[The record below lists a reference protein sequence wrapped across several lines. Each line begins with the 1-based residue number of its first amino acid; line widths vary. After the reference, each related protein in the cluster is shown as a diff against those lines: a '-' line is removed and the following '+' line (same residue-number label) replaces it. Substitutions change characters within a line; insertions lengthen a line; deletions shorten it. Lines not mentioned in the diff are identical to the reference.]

1 MFHWLFYSTIVLIL
15 MPGIPGVSMPVP
27 VDHAPPVWSAK
38 LDGKL
43 RFYQTTELGA
53 LIAGT
58 EKSLYALDG
67 ETGEVLWR
75 RKNVRL
81 DETDIAPIIGT
92 DLMLLSLE
100 KNGKTRVEAVDTLSG
115 QVIWQSDK
123 IKGSVMHIA
132 VELEHDLAAVVFV
145 RDAKGSARAG
155 FKKRPTV
162 YMLNLNNGEIVWKRD
177 LESEVE
183 MMPARWPD
191 DQGKESVYTL
201 DNYRAPLFL
210 DGRLYLF
217 YEGVTSLD
225 IQSGKESIRERFRVN
240 EDGLALTE
248 ADPVIDRQYI
258 YTSGQGHIK
267 AISRATGREAWEA
280 KDLGLTP
287 EILLTDGVIYV
298 RTGGRFIQL
307 KNGEIAERGP
317 YGVSKIDAASGKVL
331 WRYNG
336 ADKGITNIALPDPST
351 ILIADRDEIVAID
364 VATGKPRSRIKHR
377 IEQASFVLINE
388 PGETVV
394 GGKSEIAAFNLS
406 GTGNEIW
413 RARHEAPGRGVLRTV
428 AAITV
433 RATSLYFRFGG
444 VATTAYRGFQLTRG
458 FTAMRWSGM
467 ISRVIVP
474 NLTEYAAGSAHE
486 YVTSQFKGY
495 GIVSSLDMAR
505 GVSRLAQ
512 ARPGIPPIS
521 VDIDADDI
529 LIDRLDPAHQLER
542 LSRFLFRRKQLA
554 VLRGQYMYFYTDF
567 KDGGSRG
574 LAGVNLNTGQT
585 VRRIRINEIDHRLT
599 TDEVVNQLYLAHD
612 DRLFAFPLNTR

>member
-1 MFHWLFYSTIVLIL
+1 MFHGLLYSTIVLIL
-15 MPGIPGVSMPVP
+15 MPGIPGISMPVP
-27 VDHAPPVWSAK
+27 VDQAPPVWSAR

-100 KNGKTRVEAVDTLSG
+100 KNDKTRVEAVDTLSG
-115 QVIWQSDK
+115 KVIWQSDK

-145 RDAKGSARAG
+145 RDAKGSARPG

-162 YMLNLNNGEIVWKRD
+162 YMLHLKSGEIVWKRD

-183 MMPARWPD
+183 MMPTRWSD
-191 DQGKESVYTL
+191 DQGNVYTL

-210 DGRLYLF
+210 DDRLYLF
-217 YEGVTSLD
+217 YEGVSSLD

-248 ADPVIDRQYI
+248 ADPVIDRNYI
-258 YTSGQGHIK
+258 YTSGQGQIK
-267 AISRATGREAWEA
+267 AISRATGRKAWEA

-287 EILLTDGVIYV
+287 EIFLTDGVIYV

-307 KNGEIAERGP
+307 KNGEIVERGP

-364 VATGKPRSRIKHR
+364 VATGNPSSRIKHR

-394 GGKSEIAAFNLS
+394 GGKSEIAAFNQS
-406 GTGNEIW
+406 EAWSEIW

-428 AAITV
+428 AAITA
-433 RATSLYFRFGG
+433 RAASLYFRFGG

-458 FTAMRWSGM
+458 FTATRWSGM
-467 ISRVIVP
+467 ISRVVVP
-474 NLTEYAAGSAHE
+474 NLTEYAAGAAHE
-486 YVTSQFKGY
+486 YVTSSFKGY
-495 GIVSSLDMAR
+495 GIVSSLDMAH
-505 GVSRLAQ
+505 GVSRLPRV
-512 ARPGIPPIS
+512 RPGISPTS
-521 VDIDADDI
+521 VDIDAEDI

-542 LSRFLFRRKQLA
+542 LSRFLLRRKQLA
-554 VLRGQYMYFYTDF
+554 ILRGQYMYFYTDF

-612 DRLFAFPLNTR
+612 DRLYAYPLNTH